1 MKTLLEIH
9 KTFQYNIFKPRIV
22 KGCAV
27 MNIKLI
33 EKKESVLT
41 QEAYTVYQ
49 QCMYKPDYNT
59 YLRKINDYFN
69 DKNIKIFI
77 SLNENKI
84 VGLLVLTLNGDNS
97 AEIIGIAVHG
107 SFQKQGIGSYMVRES
122 ANKMHLHKV
131 LAETDDDAVGFYKN
145 VGFEITKEVK
155 HYDNGS
161 VDRYHC
167 LLTL

>member
-1 MKTLLEIH
+1 MLEISQS
-9 KTFQYNIFKPRIV
+9 FQYNIFKVRNL

-33 EKKESVLT
+33 DKKESVRT

-49 QCMYKPDYNT
+49 QCMYKPDYE
-59 YLRKINDYFN
+59 LHKRKINNYFSDIN
-69 DKNIKIFI
+69 TKIFI
-77 SLNENKI
+77 SLYEEKI
-84 VGLLVLTLNGDNS
+84 VGMLVLTLNGDNS

-107 SFQKQGIGSYMVRES
+107 SFQKRGIGSFMVRES
-122 ANKMHLHKV
+122 AKKMNFHMI

-145 VGFEITKEVK
+145 IGFDITKEVK

-167 LLTL
+167 LLIL